1 VRSCHAHG
9 SEVAAAEGR
18 EGHQE
23 DPRSLDRMIEFGA
36 REREVSI
43 HPKRDGETGEIRI
56 PAISEDAMQ

>member
-1 VRSCHAHG
+1 
-9 SEVAAAEGR
+9 VAAAEGR